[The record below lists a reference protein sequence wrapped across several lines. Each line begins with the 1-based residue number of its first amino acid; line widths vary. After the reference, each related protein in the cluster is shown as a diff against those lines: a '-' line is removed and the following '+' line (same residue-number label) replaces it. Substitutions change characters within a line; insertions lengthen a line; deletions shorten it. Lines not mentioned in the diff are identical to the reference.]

1 LPPDPRRAISE
12 TVPIMRGAMLCLTAA
27 ATLLTG
33 CASENWLRL
42 KKESFPTAS
51 AKNPV
56 VRVLAVWQVGE
67 GQGPD
72 GLTTRGF
79 AGQIFFLDA
88 KDQIPAKVDG
98 EVRVY
103 VFDDQGS
110 AEDRDK
116 PLHQFDYPRE
126 SWKVRMTPTK
136 MGPAYVVF
144 VPYTRKGSHKAV
156 CSLRLRYT
164 PADGGAPLF
173 SDMAQVSLPG
183 RDGSD
188 EERFALEKSRERTA
202 EHLSDDPSAD
212 LPQRDVARRPSAS
225 RNVDESAH
233 ARESS
238 RTTRQSPETIAS
250 HSRAEPRRAAPLTA
264 REKERLVAEALAR
277 ADIGFSERATSTIPE
292 PLKMSTTRTSARSDL
307 RDAADI
313 RFVGL
318 RWTTPSSHRTK
329 TGSSPRMTV
338 RLEADVMHPQRMPS
352 LGAAGIRSC
361 GIDRSPISTTPTLPT
376 NRGLPRTV
384 APRSTGCRALNAP
397 ATRNRVQTVRLRNGS
412 WTPWNKRRLKNWRK
426 CPVRIATPP
435 AAGCAHGR
443 STCRDKRPNTFGPPD
458 GHPKQK
464 RLPVDPEGVF
474 IFGKRRRGGG
484 SDFFFHFAVMVRG
497 VPFGHAREHA
507 RQPHQLALAGA
518 VIVTVLVVPQGK
530 SSRVPGGKHQHL
542 VFRTRTG
549 TRRTSGVDPH
559 REVVLKL
566 EELPTFAQLAVKNIQ
581 IGVQLRI
588 DIKLFGHSKFSR

>member
-1 LPPDPRRAISE
+1 
-12 TVPIMRGAMLCLTAA
+12 MRGAMLCLTAA

-277 ADIGFSERATSTIPE
+277 AEAEGLPVAHASDRRDARDDGMGEHRIQRTSYVDDSRAFEDVDDADEREVRSPRRGGHPLRRASVDDAVEPSDEDREFAEDDRPSRSRRHAPAADALTRRGGHPLLRDRSESDFDDADIADES
-292 PLKMSTTRTSARSDL
+292 RTSAHRRPSVNRLSRVERS
-307 RDAADI
+307 RDEE
-313 RFVGL
+313 
-318 RWTTPSSHRTK
+318 PS
-329 TGSSPRMTV
+329 P
-338 RLEADVMHPQRMPS
+338 
-352 LGAAGIRSC
+352 
-361 GIDRSPISTTPTLPT
+361 DRSAEERELD
-376 NRGLPRTV
+376 
-384 APRSTGCRALNAP
+384 ALEQAAIEELAQMSSADRDP
-397 ATRNRVQTVRLRNGS
+397 A
-412 WTPWNKRRLKNWRK
+412 
-426 CPVRIATPP
+426 
-435 AAGCAHGR
+435 
-443 STCRDKRPNTFGPPD
+443 
-458 GHPKQK
+458 
-464 RLPVDPEGVF
+464 
-474 IFGKRRRGGG
+474 RRG
-484 SDFFFHFAVMVRG
+484 M
-497 VPFGHAREHA
+497 
-507 RQPHQLALAGA
+507 
-518 VIVTVLVVPQGK
+518 
-530 SSRVPGGKHQHL
+530 
-542 VFRTRTG
+542 RTW
-549 TRRTSGVDPH
+549 SVDMP
-559 REVVLKL
+559 R
-566 EELPTFAQLAVKNIQ
+566 
-581 IGVQLRI
+581 
-588 DIKLFGHSKFSR
+588 